1 VGFSNKQQPLPQNAI
16 RQIIAITHTPMGAT
30 DKVKNAAQDF
40 AGKAKEQAG
49 KVTGDKDTEGEG
61 KKDQTK
67 SSVKKAGENVKDAF
81 K

>member
-1 VGFSNKQQPLPQNAI
+1 
-16 RQIIAITHTPMGAT
+16 MGIT
-30 DKVKNAAQDF
+30 DKVKNAAQDA
-40 AGKAKEQAG
+40 AGKAKEQPG

>member
-1 VGFSNKQQPLPQNAI
+1 
-16 RQIIAITHTPMGAT
+16 MGIT
-30 DKVKNAAQDF
+30 DKVKNAARDA

-49 KVTGDKDTEGEG
+49 KVTGNKDTEGEG

-67 SSVKKAGENVKDAF
+67 SSVKKAGENIKDAF

>member
-1 VGFSNKQQPLPQNAI
+1 VGI
-16 RQIIAITHTPMGAT
+16 T
-30 DKVKNAAQDF
+30 DKVKNAAEGA
-40 AGKAKEQAG
+40 AGKTKEALG

-67 SSVKKAGENVKDAF
+67 STVKKAGENVKDAF

>member
-1 VGFSNKQQPLPQNAI
+1 MG
-16 RQIIAITHTPMGAT
+16 II
-30 DKVKNAAQDF
+30 DKLKNAAQDA

-49 KVTGDKDTEGEG
+49 KVTGNKDTEGAG

>member
-1 VGFSNKQQPLPQNAI
+1 
-16 RQIIAITHTPMGAT
+16 MGIT
-30 DKVKNAAQDF
+30 DKVKNAAQDV
-40 AGKAKEQAG
+40 AGRAKEQAG
-49 KVTGDKDTEGEG
+49 KVTGDKDTEAKG

>member
-1 VGFSNKQQPLPQNAI
+1 
-16 RQIIAITHTPMGAT
+16 MGIT
-30 DKVKNAAQDF
+30 DKVKNAAQDV

-49 KVTGDKDTEGEG
+49 KVTGDKHTEGEG

-67 SSVKKAGENVKDAF
+67 SSVKKAGENVKDVF

>member
-1 VGFSNKQQPLPQNAI
+1 MGF
-16 RQIIAITHTPMGAT
+16 T
-30 DKVKNAAQDF
+30 DKVKNAAEDV
-40 AGKAKEQAG
+40 AGKAKEHAG
-49 KVTGDKDTEGEG
+49 KVTGDKSTESEG

>member
-1 VGFSNKQQPLPQNAI
+1 
-16 RQIIAITHTPMGAT
+16 MGMT
-30 DKVKNAAQDF
+30 DKIKNAAEDV

-67 SSVKKAGENVKDAF
+67 SSFKKAGENVKDAF

>member
-1 VGFSNKQQPLPQNAI
+1 
-16 RQIIAITHTPMGAT
+16 MGIV
-30 DKVKNAAQDF
+30 DKAKNAAQDV

-49 KVTGDKDTEGEG
+49 KLTGDRHTEGQG

-67 SSVKKAGENVKDAF
+67 ASVKKAGENVKDAF

>member
-1 VGFSNKQQPLPQNAI
+1 
-16 RQIIAITHTPMGAT
+16 MGIT
-30 DKVKNAAQDF
+30 DKVKNAAEDA
-40 AGKAKEQAG
+40 AGKTKETLG
-49 KVTGDKDTEGEG
+49 KVTGNRDTESQG